1 MYLINQRKLGSSE
14 SQQTIKAEVDPDYSS
29 KIATHFSGHPPAMFL
44 LRVITIWR
52 QGNWR
57 VGQEIDKSMRPDN
70 IE

>member
-1 MYLINQRKLGSSE
+1 MGSRE
-14 SQQTIKAEVDPDYSS
+14 SQQTIKPGVDPDYSS
-29 KIATHFSGHPPAMFL
+29 QIVTHFSGHPPTMVL